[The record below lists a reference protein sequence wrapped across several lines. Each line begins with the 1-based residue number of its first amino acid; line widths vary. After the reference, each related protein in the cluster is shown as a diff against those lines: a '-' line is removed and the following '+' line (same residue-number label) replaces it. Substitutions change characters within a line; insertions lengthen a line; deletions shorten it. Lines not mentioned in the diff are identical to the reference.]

1 MWDINLEEENAEF
14 RDDLRAAT
22 GIGKRKKKVF
32 CHLNDSILLLKY
44 AYISVEDV
52 QVQLS
57 PKRFNC
63 SSERVIKHLSME
75 TPSRPYA

>member
-32 CHLNDSILLLKY
+32 VARIAHL
-44 AYISVEDV
+44 
-52 QVQLS
+52 
-57 PKRFNC
+57 
-63 SSERVIKHLSME
+63 
-75 TPSRPYA
+75 